1 MRAPARKVAEMC
13 EAVVYIEREGRREK
27 LMDDVVEVRP
37 EEGKLLL
44 VDVFGEQKL
53 VSARI
58 KEARLIDH
66 EILLAEKGK

>member
-1 MRAPARKVAEMC
+1 MC
-13 EAVVYIEREGRREK
+13 EAVVFLDRGGELEK
-27 LMDDVVEVRP
+27 VMDDVVEVKP

-58 KEARLIDH
+58 SRVELMDH
-66 EILLAEKGK
+66 RIILRDSGS

>member
-1 MRAPARKVAEMC
+1 MC
-13 EAVVYIEREGRREK
+13 EAVVFLDRGGELEK
-27 LMDDVVEVRP
+27 LMEDVVELKP

-58 KEARLIDH
+58 SRVELMDH
-66 EILLAEKGK
+66 RIILRESG